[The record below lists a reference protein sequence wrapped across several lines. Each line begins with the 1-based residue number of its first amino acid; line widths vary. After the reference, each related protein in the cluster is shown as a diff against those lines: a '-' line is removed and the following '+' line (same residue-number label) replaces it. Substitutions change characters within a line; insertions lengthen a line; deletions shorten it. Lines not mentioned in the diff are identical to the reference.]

1 MTCRPGPFG
10 VESGET
16 GQHKDPMPNT
26 AAPDT
31 PVRVLIG
38 NDHLGYG
45 DALHGVGRYLL
56 NITTSFDRSR
66 VHPVPVILRPE
77 PRLSKFFEERGIE
90 VRCLGR
96 SKNDPRALT
105 DLVRIIREER
115 IEVVHVQAFKS
126 DTLGRIAGRITGV
139 PTILHGRDRI
149 AERNLPMLVLDRL
162 LGPQTK
168 HALAVSE
175 TVRQYLHRERY
186 IPMENIDVFY
196 HGVDL
201 SVFAGDRPGDRER
214 VRAEYSLEDG
224 AVVAGTSIR
233 LHPSKGHCYL
243 LDGVAEVVKTHPE
256 FHLLIANEG
265 PEEAALRAQIERLGL
280 NENVTLTGSVKDVRA
295 FLSALDIFVMP
306 SLSEGFPNSML
317 EAMAMSRPIVA
328 TSVDGM
334 GEMLTDGENALVVPA
349 ADGAALGEA
358 LLRLCGDEELRGA
371 LSAASLEFA
380 ENLSIE
386 RTVERLTEIYYRVAR
401 SKQAAR
407 AGEAVRAS
415 R

>member
-1 MTCRPGPFG
+1 
-10 VESGET
+10 
-16 GQHKDPMPNT
+16 MPDT
-26 AAPDT
+26 AASKD

-56 NITTSFDRSR
+56 NITTSFDRAR

-77 PRLSKFFEERGIE
+77 PRLSQFFEERGIQI
-90 VRCLGR
+90 RCLGR

-115 IEVVHVQAFKS
+115 IEVVHVQAFKA
-126 DTLGRIAGRITGV
+126 DTLGRIAGRIAGV
-139 PTILHGRDRI
+139 PTIIHGRDRI
-149 AERNLPMLVLDRL
+149 AERNLPMLILDRL

-175 TVRQYLHRERY
+175 TVRQYLHKERY

-201 SVFAGDRPGDRER
+201 SVFAGDRPGDRDR
-214 VRAEYSLEDG
+214 VRAEYNLDER
-224 AVVAGTSIR
+224 ALVAGTTIR
-233 LHPSKGHCYL
+233 LHPSKGHSYL
-243 LDGVAEVVKTHPE
+243 LDGVAEVVGSHPE

-265 PEEAALRAQIERLGL
+265 PEEPSLRAQIERLGL
-280 NENVTLTGSVKDVRA
+280 QDNVTLTGSVNDVRA
-295 FLSALDIFVMP
+295 FLSALDVFVMP

-328 TSVDGM
+328 TAVDGM
-334 GEMLTDGENALVVPA
+334 GEMLSDGQNALVVPA
-349 ADGAALGEA
+349 ADGPALGQA
-358 LLRLCGDEELRGA
+358 LLRLCGDPELRRT
-371 LSAASLEFA
+371 LSDASLSFA
-380 ENLSIE
+380 RDLSIE
-386 RTVERLTEIYYRVAR
+386 RTVERLTEIYHRVAR
-401 SKQAAR
+401 SKEPATTR
-407 AGEAVRAS
+407 EAVSAS